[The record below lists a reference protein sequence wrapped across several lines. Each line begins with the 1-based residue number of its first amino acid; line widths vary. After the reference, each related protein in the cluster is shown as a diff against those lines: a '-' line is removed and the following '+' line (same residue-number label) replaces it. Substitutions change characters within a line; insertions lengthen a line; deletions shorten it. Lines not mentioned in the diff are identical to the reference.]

1 MERRTKD
8 AKKIVVEAEVCGS
21 YWTLIGMKPG
31 LSISVKEV
39 KKRALEFDP
48 KHANDFL
55 YSVEQFES
63 AVLKLLEKGTIR
75 EGHLLDLSGL
85 EGYIPAYFPRVL
97 EKISDFGFPVKI
109 IDTKPKGPVK
119 VHPSTDVEIKLKLKP

>member
-1 MERRTKD
+1 MKRRTKD
-8 AKKIVVEAEVCGS
+8 ARKIVVEAEVHGT
-21 YWTLIGMKPG
+21 YWSLIGMKPG
-31 LSISVKEV
+31 LSVSVEEV

-48 KHANDFL
+48 KHADDLL

-75 EGHLLDLSGL
+75 KGHLLDLSGL

-109 IDTKPKGPVK
+109 IDVKPKGPVK
-119 VHPSTDVEIKLKLKP
+119 VHQTTDVEIKLKLKP